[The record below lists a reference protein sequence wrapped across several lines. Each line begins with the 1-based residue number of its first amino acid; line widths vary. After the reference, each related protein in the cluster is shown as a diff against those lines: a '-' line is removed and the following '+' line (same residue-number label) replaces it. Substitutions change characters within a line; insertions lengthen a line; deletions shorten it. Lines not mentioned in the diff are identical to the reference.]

1 MFVAVVPLQREVFHW
16 RDTVCH
22 YSWKMTEATWVLN
35 WRVLLWK
42 NKFICD
48 SRVCSWMMW
57 TEKTVE
63 AHERR
68 GAVNGRTRC
77 PLINTTDCCY
87 QNCNSNYI
95 EEFDQL
101 RICLTKCSH
110 FYGKVLFPNRKNIQT
125 RKGNISKLTEAQALF
140 QQTDMRTGSWL
151 LRDETKEEFSSTIIR
166 LSFKISFAVLFY

>member
-1 MFVAVVPLQREVFHW
+1 MPLFLKNDWSYMGFELESFAVEKQVYLRFPRLLLDDVN
-16 RDTVCH
+16 
-22 YSWKMTEATWVLN
+22 WKDG
-35 WRVLLWK
+35 RS
-42 NKFICD
+42 
-48 SRVCSWMMW
+48 SRKKRSC
-57 TEKTVE
+57 
-63 AHERR
+63 ERS
-68 GAVNGRTRC
+68 RC